1 MNKRTDKLIDAIGR
15 LDEQQIASCMQVRRR
30 RVMSGKARVALVL
43 AAALLVTTLA
53 SALIVLPMMLE
64 GNTPGTEPGV
74 IPGITTGNDSTAPD
88 ATTDTPVLP
97 PENTAKFPGVA
108 QLLSLSTI
116 SYSGYTVADDGVIN
130 LPGKN
135 GDVSFTETDDYFTAP
150 IPIISLNCGAQN
162 TVKISCDYGVVG
174 EVKRVREY
182 GENVYQYVDDNGG
195 RWGISY
201 CSHFGDNELTI
212 KGNDSFLW
220 YYQALHGLYNN
231 TGCNRDT
238 FIDYTVYDPDG
249 EVIAAGSIYVA
260 AFRYMFAHDLRLM
273 TKIPFDRALSN
284 FEIFEEQA
292 AQYTVRKPIHLYAE
306 SFVDE
311 NGMIDTEKR
320 DAFFEYHETVKAVR
334 STLPREEWINTAL
347 YPSKE
352 DGYDISDLARET
364 EEIWV
369 NPYAYDLGNTQVKPT
384 EQVLAEFD
392 QEQLSYYQ
400 DFLERKAKAREEAQA
415 SFTSHDLLMKG
426 FAKLCNDHIGFHP
439 WSKEYSGGVSCGTM
453 AIKSEYMV
461 LEVRG
466 YNEQDDTSGW
476 WLVINDEYYR
486 VLESDNEMHEGEEY
500 HFVEHYIL
508 EGGIKVNFYF
518 SDTAEDKVEVIR
530 P

>member
-1 MNKRTDKLIDAIGR
+1 MNKKTDKLIDAIGS

-130 LPGKN
+130 LPGEN

-150 IPIISLNCGAQN
+150 IPIITLNCGAQN

-174 EVKRVREY
+174 EAKRVREY

-220 YYQALHGLYNN
+220 YYKALHGLYNN

-238 FIDYTVYDPDG
+238 FIDYIVYDPDG

-320 DAFFEYHETVKAVR
+320 DAFFDYHEAVKAVR
-334 STLPREEWINTAL
+334 STLPQEEWINTAL
-347 YPSKE
+347 YPSEE

-426 FAKLCNDHIGFHP
+426 FAKLCNDHLGFHP
-439 WSKEYSGGVSCGTM
+439 WNNKYDGVSCGTM

-461 LEVRG
+461 FEVHG
-466 YNEQDDTSGW
+466 YIDAHDTSDW

>member
-1 MNKRTDKLIDAIGR
+1 MNKKTDKLIDAIGR
-15 LDEQQIASCMQVRRR
+15 LDEDQIASCMQVRRR
-30 RVMSGKARVALVL
+30 RVMGGKARVALVL

-53 SALIVLPMMLE
+53 SALVVLPMMLE
-64 GNTPGTEPGV
+64 GDTPGTQPGIQTDAETT
-74 IPGITTGNDSTAPD
+74 IPGTEGTSDTGT
-88 ATTDTPVLP
+88 LP
-97 PENTAKFPGVA
+97 PENSAKFPGVA
-108 QLLSLSTI
+108 QLLSLGTI

-461 LEVRG
+461 FEVRG

-518 SDTAEDKVEVIR
+518 SDTAEEKVEVIR